1 MSFDGHVFIRFPGDC
16 DVDDVVTAG
25 EAESGDRRT
34 SSEEVRSPSSQSPGN
49 LIKTLRLKGEG
60 KLKEDDS
67 EDDLDDSSLSSW
79 HSRDN
84 PKDPKE
90 GNLKVSSNLSPC
102 FNIFSSCCN
111 SYMCLGIKHL
121 LSLATSPW
129 QISMRERK
137 KKSKAGQREN
147 QTLNNSGNG
156 WSSERNGSSE
166 TGLNGKLSTKRLAKK
181 KKRTSNTSFS
191 RRSKV

>member
-1 MSFDGHVFIRFPGDC
+1 MSFDGHVFIRFPGDS

-25 EAESGDRRT
+25 EAESGDGRT

-111 SYMCLGIKHL
+111 LYMCLGIKHI
-121 LSLATSPW
+121 T
-129 QISMRERK
+129 
-137 KKSKAGQREN
+137 
-147 QTLNNSGNG
+147 
-156 WSSERNGSSE
+156 
-166 TGLNGKLSTKRLAKK
+166 
-181 KKRTSNTSFS
+181 
-191 RRSKV
+191 